1 MKKKLKSLI
10 AVNILLFYYLK
21 KQVNKGVD
29 VLKTPSLSFIMLV
42 SFELFYLIEQWIIFL
57 NYFFQIK
64 SYWSKNQ
71 NISFVYK

>member
-21 KQVNKGVD
+21 KQGNKGVD

-42 SFELFYLIEQWIIFL
+42 SFELFYLIEQ
-57 NYFFQIK
+57 
-64 SYWSKNQ
+64 
-71 NISFVYK
+71 